1 MLAITQEAGNYL
13 TQLLVETEA
22 PEDKCIRIASK
33 GDQLAMQFAK
43 QEPGD
48 TPYSHE
54 GRVVLVVDE
63 KLARDL
69 DGRRITVEEN
79 EGAAQLVLR

>member
-1 MLAITQEAGNYL
+1 
-13 TQLLVETEA
+13 
-22 PEDKCIRIASK
+22 
-33 GDQLAMQFAK
+33 MQFAK